1 MTAVSPRSGGA
12 RPLTG
17 EAHVMTKLRAR
28 RAPARPIPTPEL
40 CDRYGRLYTAAIT
53 DVLDH
58 HGHYKQT
65 LPHDIVGLAAYEK
78 FGVF

>member
-1 MTAVSPRSGGA
+1 MA
-12 RPLTG
+12 R
-17 EAHVMTKLRAR
+17 LRAR
-28 RAPARPIPTPEL
+28 RARGRPIPIPEL

-58 HGHYKQT
+58 
-65 LPHDIVGLAAYEK
+65 LGLQAYEK